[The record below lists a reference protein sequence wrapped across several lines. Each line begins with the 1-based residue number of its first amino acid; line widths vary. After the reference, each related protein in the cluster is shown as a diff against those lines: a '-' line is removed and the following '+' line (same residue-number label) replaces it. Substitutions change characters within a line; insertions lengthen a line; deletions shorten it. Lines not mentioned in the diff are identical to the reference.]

1 MPFFYMT
8 KKSRLKILRRQ
19 RAFKMKQKAFF
30 IVYIE
35 LLLKQ
40 LKQTFFFGG
49 KAGVEG
55 LFIKRQASGNRVT
68 VSGTPSDNE

>member
-19 RAFKMKQKAFF
+19 RAFKMKQKAYF

-40 LKQTFFFGG
+40 LKQTFFL
-49 KAGVEG
+49 KVKPE
-55 LFIKRQASGNRVT
+55 LK
-68 VSGTPSDNE
+68 DCL